1 MNKHKKK
8 KGKKRKRKNAE
19 TDREKINTYNE
30 INMRAMNNINV
41 LLYRN

>member
-1 MNKHKKK
+1 MLKQTDKKH
-8 KGKKRKRKNAE
+8 
-19 TDREKINTYNE
+19 REKINTYNE